1 MGIKGKWEIFFRLFG
16 MILFLIGIISTVIL
30 DFYLLQD
37 ILVYIFL
44 IIILV
49 LLFSLIIGLKLELKT
64 LMENQLMVS
73 TIISMFSSIIL
84 IIGSI
89 ISHQQSIITIFLFLT
104 LSNSL
109 AIISWHFSLS
119 LYKKKKFIF
128 IIGSTIYVFISLFLR
143 IQVLMKNFGLICLL
157 PLIIIIIGIGTIIT
171 AEIILIKKKLLKYI

>member
-16 MILFLIGIISTVIL
+16 MILFLIGIIFTVIL

-44 IIILV
+44 IIIPL

-64 LMENQLMVS
+64 LMKNQLMVLI
-73 TIISMFSSIIL
+73 IISMFSSIIL

-89 ISHQQSIITIFLFLT
+89 ISHQQSIIPIFLFLT
-104 LSNSL
+104 ISNSL

-128 IIGSTIYVFISLFLR
+128 IIGSIVYVFVSFFLR
-143 IQVLMKNFGLICLL
+143 IQVLMKNFGIIGLL
-157 PLIIIIIGIGTIIT
+157 PFIIITIGIGTIIT
-171 AEIILIKKKLLKYI
+171 AEIILIKKELLKYI